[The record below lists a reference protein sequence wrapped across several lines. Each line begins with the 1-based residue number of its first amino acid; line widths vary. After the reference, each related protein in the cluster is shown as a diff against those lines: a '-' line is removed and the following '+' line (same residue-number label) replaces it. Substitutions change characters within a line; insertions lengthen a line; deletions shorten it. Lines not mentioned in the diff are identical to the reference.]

1 MARTGCAEHPTA
13 RSTLRRTARYFSRFF
28 FTIAGA
34 PANLVF
40 LHANAF
46 DDIAALSQIEAVIL
60 RGELYDRATL
70 DAVLDD
76 LGS

>member
-1 MARTGCAEHPTA
+1 LCGASYSPVNFAPHG
-13 RSTLRRTARYFSRFF
+13 TLFSRFF